1 MDYLYTQSNLKD
13 ILDKENFSTCS
24 LSYYSR
30 NHIDPLTGRSSLES
44 METALNVCHN
54 FVDTFS
60 KEFHNILLYGDTGV
74 GKTFFFLTASQKE
87 LMDSAYSVIYFTAAD
102 FLISLQ
108 RIHLVKRQDKDSDV
122 FEHIYDCDLL
132 IIDDLGT
139 ELPNSFLLYPSCS
152 FV

>member
-1 MDYLYTQSNLKD
+1 MVFLPITLNYTISVRIVKIPVILAHINVTVSKAIVDYLYTQSNLKD

-74 GKTFFFLTASQKE
+74 GKTFLSHCIAKE
-87 LMDSAYSVIYFTAAD
+87 LMDSAYSVIYFTAAG
-102 FLISLQ
+102 L
-108 RIHLVKRQDKDSDV
+108 
-122 FEHIYDCDLL
+122 
-132 IIDDLGT
+132 
-139 ELPNSFLLYPSCS
+139 
-152 FV
+152 

>member
-1 MDYLYTQSNLKD
+1 MSLFQKAIVDYLYTQSNLKD

-74 GKTFFFLTASQKE
+74 GKTFLSHCIAKE
-87 LMDSAYSVIYFTAAD
+87 LMDSAYSVIYFTAAGL
-102 FLISLQ
+102 LISLQ
-108 RIHLVKRQDKDSDV
+108 RIHLVKDRTRILMYLNTSMTV
-122 FEHIYDCDLL
+122 TC
-132 IIDDLGT
+132 
-139 ELPNSFLLYPSCS
+139 
-152 FV
+152 

>member
-1 MDYLYTQSNLKD
+1 MSLFQKAIVDYLYTQSNLKD

-74 GKTFFFLTASQKE
+74 GKTFLSHCIAKE
-87 LMDSAYSVIYFTAAD
+87 LMDSAYSVIYFTATGL
-102 FLISLQ
+102 LISLQ
-108 RIHLVKRQDKDSDV
+108 RIHLVKDRTRILMYLNTSMTV
-122 FEHIYDCDLL
+122 TC
-132 IIDDLGT
+132 
-139 ELPNSFLLYPSCS
+139 
-152 FV
+152 